1 MMNNDV
7 DFLKKR
13 YKELANKSYSR
24 NIPVFTNFLG
34 LMEMSVF
41 MEISK
46 DISFA
51 DFDIYGGAPDL
62 ERKVVRFGQDTIPYP
77 IDCIHITPSLK
88 KFSDKLTHRDFL
100 GALINLG
107 IERDYIGDI
116 IVKDNEAFVFCINKM
131 TNFITEN
138 LDRVKH
144 TSVKCVI
151 YTGEMDNISSDI
163 KEIELN
169 VASLRL
175 DVVIGEVY
183 KLSRSQA
190 QTKIREGKAFVNG
203 RLMENNS
210 YQLKPADAITLRGYG
225 RFIFS
230 DTMGVSK
237 KGRPYIKILLY
248 I

>member
-88 KFSDKLTHRDFL
+88 R
-100 GALINLG
+100 
-107 IERDYIGDI
+107 
-116 IVKDNEAFVFCINKM
+116 
-131 TNFITEN
+131 
-138 LDRVKH
+138 
-144 TSVKCVI
+144 
-151 YTGEMDNISSDI
+151 
-163 KEIELN
+163 
-169 VASLRL
+169 
-175 DVVIGEVY
+175 
-183 KLSRSQA
+183 
-190 QTKIREGKAFVNG
+190 
-203 RLMENNS
+203 
-210 YQLKPADAITLRGYG
+210 
-225 RFIFS
+225 
-230 DTMGVSK
+230 
-237 KGRPYIKILLY
+237 
-248 I
+248 

>member
-34 LMEMSVF
+34 LREMSVF

-51 DFDIYGGAPDL
+51 DFDIYGA
-62 ERKVVRFGQDTIPYP
+62 
-77 IDCIHITPSLK
+77 
-88 KFSDKLTHRDFL
+88 HRDFL

-183 KLSRSQA
+183 KLSRSQS